1 MKHIEV
7 VAAIIC
13 RDGLVFATQRGYGE
27 WKDWWEFPGG
37 KVEEGESREN
47 ALRREIHEEL
57 NTEVSVDRFVM
68 TVEYDYPAFHLT
80 MHCYV
85 CHVLSGHL
93 ELLGGRGCTL
103 AAGRQSQRCPL
114 AARRP
119 SGSGQSACHTLA
131 GQVNRLF
138 PRKSLVERKSFSNFA
153 RCMGMLYPKTNI
165 KMTLI

>member
-37 KVEEGESREN
+37 KVEEGESRED
-47 ALRREIHEEL
+47 ALRREIREEL
-57 NTEVSVDRFVM
+57 NTEISVDRFVM

-93 ELLGGRGCTL
+93 ELLEAEDARWLRCGKTISAVSAGCPPTVRWWTICVPHTYWTSKSPFSEEKFGGT
-103 AAGRQSQRCPL
+103 
-114 AARRP
+114 
-119 SGSGQSACHTLA
+119 
-131 GQVNRLF
+131 
-138 PRKSLVERKSFSNFA
+138 ENF
-153 RCMGMLYPKTNI
+153 
-165 KMTLI
+165 